1 MTANALRPAV
11 GPPRPPRGFTLLEIL
26 VAMSLFTVIGL
37 GVVLLM
43 RTGVEMYVKGTE
55 GSQQEDRLEQSLP
68 RLEDDLRHVLVPTQ
82 VDRIPFDPKNP
93 DPQEEPDPLPP
104 TNRFVS
110 GSHTYK
116 FGDKDVASRFLAFV
130 RDATGLSEIGMYADR
145 AGTSP
150 RADAIIDGKNDEQE
164 FKENRHLPTG
174 GAAEILYIW
183 LPDEKR
189 TGVGA
194 VYRSYRSPIG
204 GEATLLDPKNYDALD
219 KVFRLVDPQPVFQEV
234 ILFDLTFWTQW
245 STHWDWSARE
255 PVVTGPPTD
264 PKQVKAGPVPCG
276 PSATWDSTR
285 GMLPVET
292 FRLAKGATSFNF
304 SSDDIWPH
312 AVRVAYALAET
323 ESTLLGGLG
332 VGDMSFT
339 VSAGDFATGRG
350 EMAGQSMKIG
360 TEWLTIAG
368 RDSTRRDTFHVSER
382 GVRGT
387 AKVAHSDGEPVY
399 YGRVFD
405 FTIPIPSFRDDN
417 N

>member
-1 MTANALRPAV
+1 MMRPL
-11 GPPRPPRGFTLLEIL
+11 PPRPPRGFTLLEIL

-43 RTGVEMYVKGTE
+43 RTGVEMYVRGSE
-55 GSQQEDRLEQSLP
+55 GSAIEDRLEQSLP

-82 VDRIPFDPKNP
+82 VDRIPFDAKNP
-93 DPQEEPDPLPP
+93 DPQEEPNPLPP
-104 TNRFVS
+104 VNRFVS
-110 GSHTYK
+110 GIHTYK
-116 FGDKDVASRFLAFV
+116 IGDKDVACRYLAFV
-130 RDATGLSEIGMYADR
+130 RDTTGLSEIEMYADR

-150 RADAIIDGKNDEQE
+150 KADATIDGKNDEQE
-164 FKENRHLPTG
+164 FKEYRHLPTG
-174 GAAEILYIW
+174 GAAEVFYIW

-194 VYRSYRSPIG
+194 VYRAYRSPIG
-204 GEATLLDPKNYDALD
+204 GEGTLLDPKSHDGLD

-234 ILFDLTFWTQW
+234 VLFDVTFWTQW
-245 STHWDWSARE
+245 TTHWEWSARE

-264 PKQVKAGPVPCG
+264 PAQVKAGAAPCG
-276 PSATWDSTR
+276 PSASWDSTR

-312 AVRVAYALAET
+312 AVRIAYALAET
-323 ESTLLGGLG
+323 ESPLLRGIGS
-332 VGDMSFT
+332 GDMSFA

-350 EMAGQSMKIG
+350 ELNGQYMKIG
-360 TEWLTIAG
+360 TEWVELAG
-368 RDSTRRDTFHVSER
+368 RDGSRRDTFHIYER
-382 GVRGT
+382 AEKGT
-387 AKVAHSDGEPVY
+387 AKVAHAEGEPVY